1 MGFIGLVNHLFN
13 FALPA
18 IVLAVMLPL
27 LLRWTAMGR
36 SAKASLPRQ
45 MLALTLVNLVV
56 LVAGL
61 LWFGH
66 DGKMVTY
73 LTMAIASACT
83 SWLLLRAWQP

>member
-27 LLRWTAMGR
+27 LLRWTSMGR
-36 SAKASLPRQ
+36 VAKASLPWQ
-45 MLALTLVNLVV
+45 MLALTLVNLVA

-66 DGKMVTY
+66 DGKMATY
-73 LTMAIASACT
+73 LAMAAASAST
-83 SWLLLRAWQP
+83 SWLLLKAWRR